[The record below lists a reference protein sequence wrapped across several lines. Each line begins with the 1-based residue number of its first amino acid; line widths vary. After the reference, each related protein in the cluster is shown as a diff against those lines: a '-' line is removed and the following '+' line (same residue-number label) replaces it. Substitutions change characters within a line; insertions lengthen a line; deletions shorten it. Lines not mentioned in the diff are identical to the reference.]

1 MLPYQQSLDATRS
14 RNKAQTR
21 RNWVKVEQ
29 YLTEVEKVHGCAS
42 SWELRGRLERGDVAL
57 AELSR
62 G

>member
-1 MLPYQQSLDATRS
+1 MLPCQQSLDATRS

-29 YLTEVEKVHGCAS
+29 FLTEVEKVHGCAR